1 MSKNHKRADRRRKT
15 TRASQKMAQS
25 LYKADPDV
33 RGTTDEH
40 SYADKL
46 RNKIFKDAKS
56 YAPDWIK
63 PWNGKGWNN
72 RKEYTGNEDFQ
83 QQREECGLDK
93 TGKSLPKENR
103 RDWF

>member
-1 MSKNHKRADRRRKT
+1 MV
-15 TRASQKMAQS
+15 QS
-25 LYKADPDV
+25 FSKADPDV
-33 RGTTDEH
+33 YGYMDEV
-40 SYADKL
+40 YADKL

-56 YAPDWIK
+56 YAPSWIK

-72 RKEYTGNEDFQ
+72 RREYIVNEDFQ

-103 RDWF
+103 RNWF